1 MSLNR
6 FARGFPEQ
14 TIEQAIASI
23 PFFIRQC
30 RSDEARRAFHYQN
43 PEDFVLGVTI
53 GSIVTSFE
61 TAFKIANG
69 RHFNQN
75 EISEINKVI
84 NAKMPRICSA
94 LFGTR

>member
-1 MSLNR
+1 MSFNT
-6 FARGFPEQ
+6 FARGLLEQ
-14 TIEQAIASI
+14 IIDQAIASI

-30 RSDEARRAFHYQN
+30 RSEEARRAFRYQN

-61 TAFKIANG
+61 TAFKIAYG

-75 EISEINKVI
+75 EISEINQVI
-84 NAKMPRICSA
+84 NGRMPLIRSA
-94 LFGTR
+94 LFEAG